1 MAFTIET
8 GLQVWTIALSV
19 SSIAL
24 STIAVIL
31 RLVAKYIR
39 KRIDASDYCIIAA
52 LVLHPCPPSSYCIL
66 MHHIAHKD
74 TGSILESR
82 VTDFT

>member
-1 MAFTIET
+1 MAFKIET
-8 GLQVWTIALSV
+8 ELQVWTIALSV

-52 LVLHPCPPSSYCIL
+52 LVLYPHPSSLYCIW
-66 MHHIAHKD
+66 MHRIGYVDARYIMQSKGAD
-74 TGSILESR
+74 
-82 VTDFT
+82 VT